1 MASEGPCRQVIPCQQ
16 RERCTVLV
24 ALMPVGKVDSSILET
39 IGTTLGE
46 EFCASCSIGQPLAHP
61 DYAFN
66 PERGQYLSHSIL
78 AQLSSLDIP
87 ADRIL
92 GVVDLDLYTPDLNFV
107 FGQASMGGRVALI
120 ALPRLR
126 PEFYGDLPDQALFE
140 GRAIKEAI
148 HELGHTMGLGHCPER
163 TCVMHFSNSLADTD
177 FKGRSF
183 CPHCRARLRSI
194 S

>member
-1 MASEGPCRQVIPCQQ
+1 MQI
-16 RERCTVLV
+16 
-24 ALMPVGKVDSSILET
+24 ALIPVGKVDSSMLES
-39 IGTTLGE
+39 IGTAPTE
-46 EFCASCSIGQPLAHP
+46 EFDASFSTQRPLAHP

-66 PERGQYLSHSIL
+66 PKREQYLSDAIL
-78 AQLSSLDIP
+78 AQLSQLQIP

-92 GVVDLDLYTPDLNFV
+92 GIVDLDLYTPDLNFV

-126 PEFYGDLPDQALFE
+126 PEFYGDPPDQALFE
-140 GRAIKEAI
+140 ERTIKEAV
-148 HELGHTMGLGHCPER
+148 HELGHTVGLGHCPER
-163 TCVMHFSNSLADTD
+163 TCVMHFSNRLADTD

-183 CPHCRARLRSI
+183 CPRCGSRVRSM